1 MEHGHRLEH
10 FLEYVSLMEFDDGV
24 GIGLSFYGDLTTT
37 RMSSFLVIAAPAT

>member
-10 FLEYVSLMEFDDGV
+10 FLESVSLMEFDDGV
-24 GIGLSFYGDLTTT
+24 WSGLFFYGDLMTT